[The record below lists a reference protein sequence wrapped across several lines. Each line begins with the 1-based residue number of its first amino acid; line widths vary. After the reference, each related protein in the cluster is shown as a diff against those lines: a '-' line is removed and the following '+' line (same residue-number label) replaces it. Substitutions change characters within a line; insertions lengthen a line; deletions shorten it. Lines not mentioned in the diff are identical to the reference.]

1 MSDNLYSIN
10 EDRMERRFKLELARI
25 QSIDSLKSNI
35 SIGLYVLG
43 ATFMLGS
50 FTMPD
55 FLSKVASFGAG
66 LIFAGCGVY
75 QLIEW
80 RKSRNKKLMDL
91 EYTFL

>member
-1 MSDNLYSIN
+1 MGDNQYNIN
-10 EDRMERRFKLELARI
+10 EERMERRFRLELARL
-25 QSIDSLKSNI
+25 QSVDSLKSNI
-35 SIGLYVLG
+35 AIGLYVLG

-55 FLSKVASFGAG
+55 IVSKIVSFGAG
-66 LIFAGCGVY
+66 LVFAGCGVY

-80 RKSRNKKLMDL
+80 RKSRDKKLMDL